1 MKPFS
6 SIQNHRNQRE
16 DRFPVVDCNYRPL
29 GLGDLNAHCAKL
41 PNPSFSAISRDY
53 FNGEARANFAIE
65 AIVFGLVALTTVPAL
80 LDCARATFEFV
91 RAIGLA

>member
-6 SIQNHRNQRE
+6 SIQNHRNEPE

-80 LDCARATFEFV
+80 FDCARATFEFI